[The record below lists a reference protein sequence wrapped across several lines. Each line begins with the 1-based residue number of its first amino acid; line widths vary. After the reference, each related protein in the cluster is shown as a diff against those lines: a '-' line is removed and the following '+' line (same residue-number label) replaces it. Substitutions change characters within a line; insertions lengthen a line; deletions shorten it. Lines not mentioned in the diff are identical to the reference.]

1 MVMSIC
7 QLGLFVEFVLV
18 GTSLILNDSV
28 DGVENLLVGFSVAR
42 AVTVKNFIADYH
54 KWYAAHVLIQEFTE
68 ILHKGLIILV
78 TPDLERIDINF
89 VFGFSW

>member
-7 QLGLFVEFVLV
+7 WLGLFVESVLV
-18 GTSLILNDSV
+18 GTSLVLNDSV

-54 KWYAAHVLIQEFTE
+54 KWHTTNILAKIFTKFFHE
-68 ILHKGLIILV
+68 
-78 TPDLERIDINF
+78 
-89 VFGFSW
+89 